1 MKRILSLLPLL
12 ALLFACNNK
21 PDVISVTGI
30 SISPEQYNLTEGEE
44 ITLNLTVLPS
54 NATDKSVSWSSS
66 NTAVATVSNGK
77 VKAVSAGQAN
87 VKAVSN
93 DGGFQAVCSITVE
106 ANRPAIVIDQGQDLN
121 PVLDETGG
129 TVTVMF
135 NATESWTVSLLGTN
149 SIDWVKVEPSSGDAG
164 SHTVSFTVSENTSF
178 DDRTASFR
186 IQSGNYYE
194 TVVINQKQK
203 DAITLT
209 ASSFE
214 VGPERSY
221 IEIEVKSNIEYE
233 YQIDADW
240 IYYLDTKSY
249 ESRTLIF
256 VVQANESWNKREGTI
271 TFTGE
276 GLSET
281 VKVYQDGE
289 TPSIVLS
296 MDECVFA
303 YSGGSFSVKVS
314 SNVDVAV
321 EMPADAAWLH
331 RIQGETQS
339 TDIYCFE
346 VDRNPEYEER
356 ETRILFTNRDNGV
369 IEVLTVIQ
377 EQKDGIILTEPN
389 LTVPEKGGVFE
400 IEVNANV
407 DYEYQIEGDW
417 IQPVPGTRGL
427 VTSTISFVAEALPE
441 DAFVRE
447 ARIVFTYSDDYV
459 NLSETQ
465 IIRQTEESP
474 VITFKD
480 QTVKWDCVRNYD
492 RNDDGE
498 LSEKEAAAVTEL
510 KTTLF
515 MQPITSFDELRY
527 FTGITK
533 IPDQC
538 FNWCTELKSVAFPAG
553 LKEIG
558 SGAFARSG
566 LDGELCLPD
575 GLVSIGA
582 SAFGGCSGLK
592 GSLIIPEGVTFIGDW
607 AFNSCS
613 GFSGDLVLPS
623 SIQQIDE
630 YAFCECDNISR
641 IIVRSTSI
649 PEMDPSALYSTGAG
663 LIYVPNGRASDYQE
677 AEGWHS
683 HKTRITEE
691 GHLPYE
697 FYYTSSDYS
706 RDGEVVCLQRATKGK
721 GINIVF
727 IGDGFVDKDM
737 APGGRYETLMRGW
750 MEQFFI
756 YEPYTTYRDWFT
768 VYAVKVVSPRDV
780 FITEGS
786 NRRLTRDLTP
796 EDEYAYPWI
805 EFKILNDVCE
815 EYAGRAQDAGNI
827 QPNRIAL
834 FFNVEN
840 RLKGNSHCAFNDSGF
855 SLACILDPVSKPN
868 GVLNHELGGH
878 GLGHLADEYT
888 STIFGAMT
896 NPREWIEYCEG
907 RGIYQNIDWQSDPST
922 VHWSHF
928 LNDPRYANEGLGVYE
943 GAGAYPVGSGL
954 YRPYWNSIMR
964 NNDAPFNAPCRE
976 LIYKQ
981 IMKWGIG
988 DDWEYDYE
996 EFVAADE
1003 AGRRQAAEYYAANP
1017 PS

>member
-12 ALLFACNNK
+12 AILFACNNNLG
-21 PDVISVTGI
+21 VISVTGI
-30 SISPEQYNLTEGEE
+30 SISPEQQTLIEGEE
-44 ITLNLTVLPS
+44 LTLKVTVFPS
-54 NATDKSVSWSSS
+54 EATDKTISWSSS
-66 NTAVATVSNGK
+66 NTTVATVSNGK
-77 VKAVSAGQAN
+77 VKAVSAGQSII
-87 VKAVSN
+87 KAVSN
-93 DGGFQAVCSITVE
+93 DGGFQAVCNIVVE
-106 ANRPAIVIDQGQDLN
+106 SECPALVIDPGQNLN
-121 PVLDETGG
+121 PVLDETGD
-129 TVTVMF
+129 TVTVTF
-135 NATESWTVSLLGTN
+135 NATESWTVSLLGSN
-149 SIDWVKVEPSSGDAG
+149 SIDWVKVEPSSGYAG
-164 SHTVSFTVSENTSF
+164 AHTVTFAVSENTSV

-186 IQSGNYYE
+186 IQSGKYNE

-203 DAITLT
+203 DDITLT

-214 VGPERSY
+214 LSPERSM

-233 YQIDADW
+233 FQIDADW
-240 IYYLDTKSY
+240 IHYIDTKTY

-256 VVQANESWNKREGTI
+256 EVNANESWNRREGTI
-271 TFTGE
+271 TFTGG
-276 GLSET
+276 GLSEA

-296 MDECVFA
+296 MDEYVLA
-303 YSGGSFSVKVS
+303 YSGGDFSVIVR

-321 EMPADAAWLH
+321 EMPTDAVWLH
-331 RIQGETQS
+331 KSQGESQS
-339 TDIYCFE
+339 SNTYWFE
-346 VDRNPEYEER
+346 ADPNPEYEER
-356 ETRILFTNRDNGV
+356 VTRILFTNRDNGV

-474 VITFKD
+474 VITFNDLMAKGY
-480 QTVKWDCVRNYD
+480 CVSNYD

-510 KTTLF
+510 KTLF

-538 FNWCTELKSVAFPAG
+538 FNWCTDLKSVTLPAG

-558 SGAFARSG
+558 YGAFAMSG
-566 LDGELCLPD
+566 IEGELCLPE

-582 SAFGGCSGLK
+582 SAFSHCSGLK

-630 YAFCECDNISR
+630 YAFSECENISR
-641 IIVRSTSI
+641 IIVRSTSV
-649 PEMDPSALYSTGAG
+649 PTMDHSALYGTGSG
-663 LIYVPNGRASDYQE
+663 LIYVPNGRASDFQE

-683 HKTRITEE
+683 YKIRITEE
-691 GHLPYE
+691 GHRPYE

-750 MEQFFI
+750 MEQFFV
-756 YEPYTTYRDWFT
+756 YEPYTTFRDWFT
-768 VYAVKVVSPRDV
+768 VYAVKVVSPRDI
-780 FITEGS
+780 FISEGS
-786 NRRLTRDLTP
+786 NRRLTRDLTQEDEFAYP
-796 EDEYAYPWI
+796 WTKFKILKDVCDEYA
-805 EFKILNDVCE
+805 E
-815 EYAGRAQDAGNI
+815 RTQDASDR

-834 FFNVEN
+834 FFNVDN
-840 RLKGNSHCAFNDSGF
+840 KLDGMNHCSFDVSGYCL
-855 SLACILDPVSKPN
+855 SCILQPVEEPG

-878 GLGHLADEYT
+878 GFGHLGDEYT
-888 STIFGAMT
+888 GSVFGILS
-896 NPREWIEYCEG
+896 NSREWVEFYES
-907 RGIYQNIDWQSDPST
+907 RGIYQNLDWRSDPST

-943 GAGAYPVGSGL
+943 GAGAYPEGSGL
-954 YRPYWNSIMR
+954 FRPSWNSTMR
-964 NNDAPFNAPCRE
+964 DADAPFNAPCRE

-988 DDWEYDYE
+988 EDWEYDYE